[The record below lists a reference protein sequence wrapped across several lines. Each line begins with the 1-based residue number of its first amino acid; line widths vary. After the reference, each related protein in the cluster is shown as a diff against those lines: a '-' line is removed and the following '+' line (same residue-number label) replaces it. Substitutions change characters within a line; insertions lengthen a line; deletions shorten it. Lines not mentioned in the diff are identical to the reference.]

1 MTTKITNAKLVLCDA
16 DNTVIE
22 RGEILF
28 DENQILAIGQD
39 LGAADRIVDVG
50 GKTVLPGFIDCHV
63 HPAGVKVCDET
74 TTALYAYSG
83 TMELLKSGITTVRTV
98 GTKHNADVA
107 LRNLIESGSVV
118 GPRIKAAGEVICI
131 TCGHGAEMGMECDT
145 VGETLKAARTL
156 CKKRVDWIKLMPT
169 SGVIG
174 IGPATEVQLSKEQID
189 AIISVGRAFATPT
202 CAHIMNY
209 DALRM
214 CVEAGLTC
222 VEHGYD
228 LDDELAKLMVEKGT
242 WYIPTCVVTLM
253 ESTKIMPTNDVE
265 KQIVEKAAAAQLRV
279 RNALKVAIRNGVKMG
294 VGTDTGCPFTNPS
307 TYAYAT
313 ELYLYSISG
322 MCNEEILKCAT
333 IRSAELLGIDNV
345 TGSLEVG
352 KEADI
357 VVLDG
362 DPVADINCAKN
373 VAYTFCR
380 GKMLYHNL

>member
-131 TCGHGAEMGMECDT
+131 TCGHGAEMGMECD
-145 VGETLKAARTL
+145 
-156 CKKRVDWIKLMPT
+156 P
-169 SGVIG
+169 
-174 IGPATEVQLSKEQID
+174 
-189 AIISVGRAFATPT
+189 
-202 CAHIMNY
+202 
-209 DALRM
+209 
-214 CVEAGLTC
+214 
-222 VEHGYD
+222 
-228 LDDELAKLMVEKGT
+228 
-242 WYIPTCVVTLM
+242 
-253 ESTKIMPTNDVE
+253 
-265 KQIVEKAAAAQLRV
+265 
-279 RNALKVAIRNGVKMG
+279 
-294 VGTDTGCPFTNPS
+294 
-307 TYAYAT
+307 
-313 ELYLYSISG
+313 
-322 MCNEEILKCAT
+322 
-333 IRSAELLGIDNV
+333 
-345 TGSLEVG
+345 
-352 KEADI
+352 
-357 VVLDG
+357 
-362 DPVADINCAKN
+362 
-373 VAYTFCR
+373 
-380 GKMLYHNL
+380 